1 MKRRPTIL
9 DVAKAAGVSKS
20 TVSLV
25 LQNSA
30 LVRDETALSVREAM
44 AKVGYVYNRAA
55 ANLRSASTGLI
66 GLVMYYVG
74 KIEAKAPDLDYLS
87 EVNAI
92 LLSADYMAK
101 QFPADAERCA
111 GEAADKGRKLQE
123 IGQALSG
130 AGQAAAGHQ
139 H

>member
-1 MKRRPTIL
+1 MTRRPTIL

-66 GLVMYYVG
+66 GLVINDLRNPFFTEFATSMQMALARG
-74 KIEAKAPDLDYLS
+74 SAPCPPYS
-87 EVNAI
+87 FGTHKPI
-92 LLSADYMAK
+92 TPRSIIC
-101 QFPADAERCA
+101 P
-111 GEAADKGRKLQE
+111 
-123 IGQALSG
+123 
-130 AGQAAAGHQ
+130 
-139 H
+139 

>member
-1 MKRRPTIL
+1 MFGFI
-9 DVAKAAGVSKS
+9 A
-20 TVSLV
+20 
-25 LQNSA
+25 
-30 LVRDETALSVREAM
+30 AM
-44 AKVGYVYNRAA
+44 AAA
-55 ANLRSASTGLI
+55 AQAPAAQPAYLPDMRWMVAMAVVLGAQDDTSDSAEGAGEDRDGLI

>member
-1 MKRRPTIL
+1 MF
-9 DVAKAAGVSKS
+9 
-20 TVSLV
+20 
-25 LQNSA
+25 A
-30 LVRDETALSVREAM
+30 LIAAM
-44 AKVGYVYNRAA
+44 AAA
-55 ANLRSASTGLI
+55 AQNP
-66 GLVMYYVG
+66 
-74 KIEAKAPDLDYLS
+74 APAADYRDDLDYLS